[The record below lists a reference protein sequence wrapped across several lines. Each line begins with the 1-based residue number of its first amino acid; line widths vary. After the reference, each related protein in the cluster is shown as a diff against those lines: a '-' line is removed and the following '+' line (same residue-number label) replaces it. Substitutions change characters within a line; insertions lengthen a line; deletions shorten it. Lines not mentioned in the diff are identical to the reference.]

1 MRAATGPMT
10 RRPPGATP
18 LPYTT
23 LFRSVGPDLTE
34 HLNRIVAF
42 NRRAE
47 QPTRWALEVHAS
59 PDFFQ
64 RMLHEHPGNVVILS
78 GRNRGKIA
86 QIVASVNAGLHVLAD
101 KPWILKS
108 DDLPAVA

>member
-42 NRRAE
+42 NRRGE

-78 GRNRGKIA
+78 GRDRKSTRLNSSHRCISYA
-86 QIVASVNAGLHVLAD
+86 VFC
-101 KPWILKS
+101 LKKQS
-108 DDLPAVA
+108 ATGVD